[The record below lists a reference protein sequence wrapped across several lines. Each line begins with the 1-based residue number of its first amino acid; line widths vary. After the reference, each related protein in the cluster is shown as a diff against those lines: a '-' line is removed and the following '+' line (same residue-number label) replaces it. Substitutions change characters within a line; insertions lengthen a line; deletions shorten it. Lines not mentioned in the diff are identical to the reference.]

1 MRDLDDPTNV
11 DTVPAMLTEG
21 EFVLNKEAV
30 QMYGPII
37 EQMNNAGLAARAQ
50 GNAAMVQNLNNG
62 GLARDDFMTRLE
74 AAARKEGK
82 RIGVDHRIIMAQ
94 AIQETG
100 WGKHVKGN
108 NYFGIKAHGSDDGK
122 NVEFTTHEVVDG
134 KKVKIKDTFKGY
146 DSLEDSVKGYADF
159 LLANPRYKP
168 MLEADSYEEQLAE
181 LGKSGYATDPKYANK
196 IGSII
201 SGKTFN
207 SYYDGKTPEPKPQA
221 VPESGAI
228 QQAVESVVADN
239 KVVDVSPS
247 AEAGEASLM
256 PGFKM
261 PSFSQPQMH
270 VPDLSMPMQAP
281 EYIPSVT
288 EKTMKDRQKPG
299 HFNDGGLI
307 GFLGNAIFGDEE
319 EKKKRAAALARR
331 PGNRNFDPL
340 QGYMGVPEQPAIPG
354 GGEAPNTTAI
364 PSDPEVGGFNQLA
377 PELNNRIA
385 MIHNIPQPDGSV
397 PAIDTAPPVPVRP
410 TVTPDA
416 AINEQ
421 LSAKQQWDRLKS
433 ERDAL
438 PKGHPRRVEL
448 SNAMNR
454 LNVANAAV
462 DPRDGLRSGAATG
475 SRGEVPEV
483 PAPNQVVPDV
493 PTERA
498 AEYMQDLQE
507 FGPLHPASGKF
518 YSDMSEQELS
528 LLAEEGDKNAIAIIK
543 KNNEAKR
550 QEVSKAITEDSSL
563 TVPEIKDLTEQY
575 DDLVE
580 YDKGL
585 DSRID
590 DTTDM
595 RTGEDMDK
603 EDTAFNDHNR
613 KMKDI
618 AELEK
623 AQQSYP
629 EGSPQWEALQSRI
642 DESKAQAE
650 EFAGLSGESTINP
663 DSPTYRGRPSKSKLK
678 SNPAEAGV
686 AVQAGIDKHGETP
699 SEELMAKPVQ
709 EVADAGAAAIAKDPG
724 MFKNISSSLKSA
736 FGDLFDSKE
745 LARMAVVFAGAML
758 TGASAG
764 QALAYAGGMYMQRVD
779 ARANQYDKLV
789 LSGKYTPESL
799 RTYKDTQDLTDL
811 VPVGVTPTMTGE
823 FEKLYTKSG
832 KEIVVQKA
840 KVGDNTVYVD
850 ENGKQVN
857 PYQLQN
863 KSPEDRH
870 AYIKTHQAAV
880 EKQIDEMRTTFDVKD
895 DYSATDILPSTNSKA
910 IVEWALDNGVDPAEL
925 GGLVESAYHEAINDR
940 RQDGSRAR
948 SLVPYLNQLVIRQ
961 QVPGGTN
968 LFTVKPKDEDGPAQY
983 VNPAKLQK
991 LNQAAGNKLKSMGH
1005 KGGTQDLANMFY
1017 TEAAKDWNALPE
1029 AVRKQWNK
1037 RAGDDVNG
1045 FYLFV
1050 EDMLI
1055 NN

>member
-1 MRDLDDPTNV
+1 MRDLDDPTNR
-11 DTVPAMLTEG
+11 DSVPAMLTPG

-30 QMYGPII
+30 QMYGPVI
-37 EQMNNAGLAARAQ
+37 EQMNNAGLAARAA
-50 GNAAMVQNLNNG
+50 GNAAMVQNLNTGGVVG
-62 GLARDDFMTRLE
+62 GLFDDDEAWKRYSAHIASIESGGYEDPYSIYGGANNHYVGKYQLGSLAIADGARILGM
-74 AAARKEGK
+74 
-82 RIGVDHRIIMAQ
+82 
-94 AIQETG
+94 
-100 WGKHVKGN
+100 
-108 NYFGIKAHGSDDGK
+108 
-122 NVEFTTHEVVDG
+122 
-134 KKVKIKDTFKGY
+134 KKVPTREQVRKDPALQEKLFKAYTKANHGY
-146 DSLEDSVKGYADF
+146 LKND
-159 LLANPRYKP
+159 PRFKN
-168 MLEADSYEEQLAE
+168 MSAEEQLDM
-181 LGKSGYATDPKYANK
+181 LGYAHNQGHGGAKDYMKTGVVGTDAFGTKGTKYFMSKSDKTKSQQAPKAEV
-196 IGSII
+196 
-201 SGKTFN
+201 T
-207 SYYDGKTPEPKPQA
+207 
-221 VPESGAI
+221 
-228 QQAVESVVADN
+228 QQAVQSAVTNDEAI
-239 KVVDVSPS
+239 DVSPS

-256 PGFKM
+256 PGFVM
-261 PSFSQPQMH
+261 PNFSQPQMY
-270 VPDLSMPMQAP
+270 VPNLSMPTQAP

-299 HFNDGGLI
+299 HFNDGGFI
-307 GFLGNAIFGDEE
+307 GWLGDALFGDEE
-319 EKKKRAAALARR
+319 EKKRRAAALARR

-340 QGYMGVPEQPAIPG
+340 QGYMGVPEQPAAPG
-354 GGEAPNTTAI
+354 GGQAPNTTAI
-364 PSDPEVGGFNQLA
+364 PADPEVGGFNQLA

-385 MIHNIPQPDGSV
+385 MIHDIPQPTSAV
-397 PAIDTAPPVPVRP
+397 PSIDTAPPVPVRP

-416 AINEQ
+416 SVNEQ

-462 DPRDGLRSGAATG
+462 DPREGLRSGTATG
-475 SRGEVPEV
+475 SRGEVPVV
-483 PAPNQVVPDV
+483 PALNQVVPDV
-493 PTERA
+493 PSERA

-575 DDLVE
+575 DDLIE

-595 RTGEDMDK
+595 RTGEDMDR

-663 DSPTYRGRPSKSKLK
+663 DSQTYRGRPSKSKLK
-678 SNPAEAGV
+678 NNPAEAGV

-799 RTYKDTQDLTDL
+799 KTYKDTQDLTDL
-811 VPVGVTPTMTGE
+811 VPVGEKPVLTGE
-823 FEKLYTKSG
+823 FEKLYTESG
-832 KEIVVQKA
+832 KAIVVQKA
-840 KVGDNTVYVD
+840 KVGDNTIYVD

-857 PYQLQN
+857 PYKLQN
-863 KSPEDRH
+863 MSKEDRH
-870 AYIKTHQAAV
+870 AYIKTHSGDYAAQI
-880 EKQIDEMRTTFDVKD
+880 EEFRKQYDIKD
-895 DYSATDILPSTNSKA
+895 DYSITDIQP
-910 IVEWALDNGVDPAEL
+910 IVNGKEVAEWALKNGIDPAEMGPL
-925 GGLVESAYHEAINDR
+925 LDSALHEAVNDR

-948 SLVPYLNQLVIRQ
+948 SVVPYLNQLVIRQ
-961 QVPGGTN
+961 QVPGGVD
-968 LFTVKPKDEDGPAQY
+968 LFTVKPADEDGPAQY
-983 VNPAKLQK
+983 VNAAKVQK
-991 LNQAAGNKLKSMGH
+991 LNQAASNKLKSMGH
-1005 KGGTQDLANMFY
+1005 KGGAQDLANMFY